1 MRSLAATEVGMR
13 STRAET
19 GESHSAGWK
28 VMQSTSIWKII
39 TEEGSMTKKLPKR
52 GLPPMHPGEL
62 LREEILP
69 ALDRPKTEIAKLL
82 GVSRQTLYD
91 VLKEKQPVTPGMAL
105 RLGKLCGNGP
115 DLWLNLQKRYDLHQ
129 AELELGEKIK
139 AIPTLEVA

>member
-1 MRSLAATEVGMR
+1 
-13 STRAET
+13 
-19 GESHSAGWK
+19 
-28 VMQSTSIWKII
+28 
-39 TEEGSMTKKLPKR
+39 MTKNPPKR

-91 VLKEKQPVTPGMAL
+91 ILGEKQSVTPVLAL

-115 DLWLNLQKRYDLHQ
+115 DLWLNLQKRYDLQ
-129 AELELGEKIK
+129 RAEQELGKKIE
-139 AIPTLEVA
+139 AIPTLQVA

>member
-1 MRSLAATEVGMR
+1 MRSLGAIRGATLL
-13 STRAET
+13 TPAET
-19 GESHSAGWK
+19 GASHSVGSKATL
-28 VMQSTSIWKII
+28 STSIWKTIPKHKA
-39 TEEGSMTKKLPKR
+39 MTRKLPKR

-82 GVSRQTLYD
+82 GISRQTLYD
-91 VLKEKQPVTPGMAL
+91 ILDERQPVTPGMAL

-129 AELELGEKIK
+129 AESELGEMIN
-139 AIPTLEVA
+139 